1 MNTGDP
7 TPIDEYDNNQIEFN
21 EFNSSNENNNSSNEN
36 NNINENNASIIN
48 EIKNYFNNLSNN
60 KKNLNT
66 LFLKLKNQSISNDEF
81 RLVEKII
88 SYLFILSSKNYNTE
102 GYNFLKNNNF
112 SIKEIKELY
121 NFLVI
126 IKLKRANDPYRSLKM
141 QLQEQIQEVG
151 QLHGLLG
158 EILKEYRKIY
168 SSLTSIGG
176 YTRKSKKRQQK
187 KYKTKKNRK

>member
-1 MNTGDP
+1 MNIGDP
-7 TPIDEYDNNQIEFN
+7 TTLHENTNIENNN
-21 EFNSSNENNNSSNEN
+21 SNENNNNEN
-36 NNINENNASIIN
+36 NNNENNDSNETITSIIN
-48 EIKNYFNNLSNN
+48 ELQDYFNNLSNN

-66 LFLKLKNQSISNDEF
+66 LFLKLKNQSLSNEDF
-81 RLVEKII
+81 RVVDKII
-88 SYLFILSSKNYNTE
+88 SYLFILSTKNYNTD
-102 GYNFLKNNNF
+102 GYNFLKSNNF

-126 IKLKRANDPYRSLKM
+126 VKLKRANDPYRSLKI

-168 SSLTSIGG
+168 GSLTSRGG

-187 KYKTKKNRK
+187 KYKTIKNHK